1 LIFTAGKGIVWIESM
16 SGGESMNDE
25 EFQKLVLQE
34 LTGIKDKVAGIE
46 TRMGNMETRM
56 DRIETR
62 MGNIETR
69 MDRIETRMDHMETR
83 MGNMETRMDHMEA
96 RMGNMET
103 GMDHMET
110 RMDHMEPRQDEIY
123 QVVKAIEHSN
133 QVGRAEMD
141 SQNVRLAK
149 VEGKLKKAAEVL
161 SEDVEAAGI

>member
-1 LIFTAGKGIVWIESM
+1 M

-69 MDRIETRMDHMETR
+69 MDRIETRMGHMETR
-83 MGNMETRMDHMEA
+83 MGNMETGMDHVET

-110 RMDHMEPRQDEIY
+110 RQDEIY